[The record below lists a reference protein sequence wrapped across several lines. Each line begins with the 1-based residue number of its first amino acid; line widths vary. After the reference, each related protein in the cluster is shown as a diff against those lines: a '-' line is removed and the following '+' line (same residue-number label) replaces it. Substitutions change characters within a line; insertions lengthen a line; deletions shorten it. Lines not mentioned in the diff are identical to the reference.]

1 MSFETM
7 ERLLSCILSV
17 AFFMGFYF
25 FAKRVLGDTPGFIG
39 SVFMLFVPRTHNYLV
54 TVNGEFIGWL
64 ILFPALWSY
73 FEYARSRDRKYLIL
87 SSFLAAFLPLSN
99 LMVFAEYVF
108 IVGAYSISELLLR
121 RNLRMLLE
129 SAPVIILSALVISLP
144 VLYAS
149 GDLYMGTS
157 STIGSLFSSKS
168 PTEMQFERIYYDQF
182 ADYWKLYVGKLPVLT
197 ELSYLSSDFIFWLGI
212 GFTMIFFVPLSVVG
226 ICYSLKKHK
235 EPRLLFPLLWVI
247 LQVAL
252 DTILLSPIFGPTVN
266 AAGIRMLLYSGWA
279 LSLLSGLGLY
289 YTMKEL
295 RILNGN
301 VKVVSF
307 LTLKGIRRNWKSVLL
322 LAFVGSFIFAGVCAA
337 KRNAGF
343 ANSYTMLYSREYADA
358 LTWLRENTPEDA
370 VIIANDWSGGEIW
383 LKAQRLALIE
393 GGKGSAAYITYEEI
407 ATKLQDVRTIFR
419 SGNLSETVTL
429 MNKYNAQWILMWNK
443 PSAYQLNI
451 TPLEQVEMTKFNSTN
466 QFIKAFEEKGT
477 YSPPLI
483 DAYGSPY
490 IAHAVIFYL
499 PSDPTVSLRP
509 SNVQSVNQYSED
521 RLELSPFLR
530 FPSSFILALFLPGFA
545 WTFVLL
551 ANKKTLAPERILLSF
566 ALSIAFVSVTYF
578 WLNLAGLK
586 VTLSSTLIVTLIL
599 IIVPTAI
606 SVART
611 LLHTRRIESQNPLD
625 APQ

>member
-1 MSFETM
+1 
-7 ERLLSCILSV
+7 
-17 AFFMGFYF
+17 MGFYF
-25 FAKRVLGDTPGFIG
+25 FAKKALGDIPGFIG

-64 ILFPALWSY
+64 ILFPALWLY

-99 LMVFAEYVF
+99 LMVFAEYLF
-108 IVGAYSISELLLR
+108 IIGACSISELVSR
-121 RNLRMLLE
+121 RNLKILLE
-129 SAPVIILSALVISLP
+129 SASIIILSVLVISLP

-168 PTEMQFERIYYDQF
+168 PTEIEFERIYYDQF
-182 ADYWKLYVGKLPVLT
+182 ADYWKLYVNKLPVLT
-197 ELSYLSSDFIFWLGI
+197 ELSYLSSDFIFWLGT
-212 GFTMIFFVPLSVVG
+212 GFILIFFVPLSVVG

-235 EPRLLFPLLWVI
+235 EPRLLFPLFWIV

-252 DTILLSPIFGPTVN
+252 DTILLSPVFGPTVN

-295 RILNGN
+295 KLLNGN
-301 VKVVSF
+301 VRVVSF
-307 LTLKGIRRNWKSVLL
+307 LTWKGIKQNWKSALL

-407 ATKLQDVRTIFR
+407 VTKLQDVRTIFR
-419 SGNLSETVTL
+419 SQNLSETVML
-429 MNKYNAQWILMWNK
+429 MNKYKAEWILMWNK

-451 TPLEQVEMTKFNSTN
+451 NPREQIDTTKFSSTS
-466 QFIKAFEEKGT
+466 QFVKVFEEKGT
-477 YSPPLI
+477 YNPPEI
-483 DAYGSPY
+483 DAYSSPY
-490 IAHAVIFYL
+490 VAHAVIYYL
-499 PSDPTVSLRP
+499 RSSSTVSLKP
-509 SNVQSVNQYSED
+509 SNVQSADEQYSED
-521 RLELSPFLR
+521 GSELSPFLR
-530 FPSSFILALFLPGFA
+530 FPSSFILTLFLPGYA
-545 WTFVLL
+545 WTFVLFS
-551 ANKKTLAPERILLSF
+551 NKKAHAPERILVSFALSF
-566 ALSIAFVSVTYF
+566 ALVSVTYF

-586 VTLSSTLIVTLIL
+586 ITLASTLIVTLIL
-599 IIVPTAI
+599 TIVPAAI
-606 SVART
+606 SAVRMQLRVTKIQSTEPLMNARHQ
-611 LLHTRRIESQNPLD
+611 LWSAKSSEQHI
-625 APQ
+625 